1 MLILYRLIS
10 RRGSLLH
17 SKPAYCV
24 RKGVFMQRSDLT
36 LALEHPYAIRARE
49 RSAASFAKHR
59 RCAMWC
65 TARPR
70 RASLRCIR
78 TSLPTPQYQKRFF
91 CSCYRS
97 LLQAL
102 PLRGRGVQRK
112 EYLQSTPLCLRARGR
127 EEQRKAPSRGLL
139 QAISCNRLRLLH
151 ALRGNHALPGRPLCQ
166 REYSPLRENAF
177 AHEVSRL

>member
-1 MLILYRLIS
+1 M
-10 RRGSLLH
+10 
-17 SKPAYCV
+17 
-24 RKGVFMQRSDLT
+24 
-36 LALEHPYAIRARE
+36 RARE

-78 TSLPTPQYQKRFF
+78 TSLPTPQYHKRFF
-91 CSCYRS
+91 CSRYRS

-127 EEQRKAPSRGLL
+127 EEQRDAPSISPL
-139 QAISCNRLRLLH
+139 QAISCNRLRPLH
-151 ALRGNHALPGRPLCQ
+151 APRYICALFGYSLCQ